1 VTERP
6 DPGRPSQAELK
17 RVTVMFADI
26 TGFTTLSERSGVE
39 EAYSVVTE
47 CLKLLDGVVRR
58 HGGAVDKYLG
68 DCLMAV
74 FGHPVAVEQ
83 AARRAVQAAVEVRRL
98 VRDYQSQLQ
107 LAAPLDV
114 QIGINTG
121 ELIAGQVGEAVR
133 REFAVMGDAVNVA
146 ARLKDLAP
154 RGQIFVG
161 PETEAE
167 ARDHFEFRALK
178 PLRLKGKRQ
187 VVTVHELARDPEGG
201 SGQMLALSRLVG
213 RHEELQQLEQA
224 LLRLAAGGGGVV
236 TLSGEEG
243 MGKSRLLAELSGRLP
258 RGVEWVAAGIEMAL
272 GHVADH
278 SGATPVC
285 LVLDGLEAESPEAI
299 ERLPELL
306 HRIAERPVLLLLAF
320 RSGGSGRGDRILELV
335 RAHAAGRPGELS
347 LRSLEPAQAEELL
360 DEVSRDRELSP
371 EARELVRQRA
381 HGCPREIVLSVF
393 LAPALLA
400 DARRSAD
407 DERRDRGAER
417 RRATIVFA
425 DISGFTSLS
434 EQMEARRAHEIFTE
448 CLELLDDIARAHGGT
463 VDKYLGDCI
472 LAVFGFPVAIEDA
485 PGAAINAAIEMRRK
499 VDEFSR
505 ERTPDRPLRIHS
517 GIDTGLAVAGD
528 ISGPLIHEY
537 ALMGDSVNVAS
548 RLKDLAKPGEI
559 RVGPGTARDARA
571 RFQFEP
577 LSTIQLRGQ
586 EKRVPT
592 YLLLSE
598 HEQLH
603 RRQPGGG
610 GVIFSSLVGR
620 DAELS
625 RLREIVK
632 ASIKGRGAIV
642 SLVGEA
648 GLGKSRLA
656 SELVSLGDGQA
667 VSYLLGRSLSIGANL
682 SFHPFVDLLRNW
694 MDCDDA
700 DDEKQVLGKLRA
712 AIARV
717 LPESV
722 PDVFPF
728 LAHMMG
734 LTAQEEYRERI
745 ERIQGEA
752 MEKQLLR
759 SMAQVLRALAAERPL
774 VLILEDLHWADLSSI
789 ELLEDLLEHARSH
802 PIVFVNV
809 FRPGFAATS
818 GRILEVAREKH
829 AARHAEM
836 PLRPLDPADSK
847 QLIDNLFRS
856 SDVPAATRSLI
867 EEKARGNPFYVE
879 EVVRSL
885 LEEGA
890 LEFRNGAVHA
900 TAAIHLAE
908 IPGTIQE
915 VVMGR
920 IDRLAPAHRTVL
932 QIASVIGASFH
943 YEVLAEVANKDSLE
957 ALLAELVAAEMLVT
971 WDQMHGFEYAFKHP
985 LIHEVA
991 YDSLLVSRRESLHLD
1006 VAHASELHLTE
1017 NVPGFHGMLAYHYG
1031 RGRDLERAEDYVFR
1045 AGDEA
1050 ARLGA
1055 SSEALH
1061 FFKQAS
1067 ALYLDMHGDRG
1078 DPRKRALLEKNIA
1091 FAHFNRGD
1099 LADAVEHINESLELR
1114 GLQVPKSLARKRAR
1128 FASTLVR
1135 VLWSLYGPLRR
1146 RRRPPALSE
1155 EREIIELMFNRAR
1168 AETTAS
1174 PERFLYDSME
1184 TLSTVLSVDPRS
1196 VPRSGG
1202 TFAGV
1207 VGIFS
1212 FGGISF
1218 RIGRRFLQMAR
1229 EVVHEDDLEE
1239 LLTYRLMSCLH
1250 HLLEGDWSPAHE
1262 VDDALLQEGL
1272 RYGQIWDVVTYLGL
1286 DSEKKL
1292 LQGRFEEAWQRVE
1305 TITQL
1310 DDLYQ
1315 FDLATSN
1322 RHGLEA
1328 FYRMER
1334 REFPAALE
1342 AAETYYREHD
1352 EELLN
1357 LYALATKAKAQCL
1370 MGALQEAEATLDRA
1384 AALMR
1389 SAGVV
1394 PPYHSSAY
1402 YRSRLLVDLARIDSA
1417 RCAGTRA
1424 PRSIRRRARRNAR
1437 RGARLAS
1444 WAALRRA
1451 EMFQLV
1457 GTLAWLEG
1465 DGRRAARWW
1474 QRSLGAAAAVGM
1486 RPALARSHLEVGRRL
1501 LEDGR
1506 LEQVA
1511 GLDAEAHLERAER
1524 GFREL
1529 ELEWD
1534 LGQLEALR
1542 RSARAG
1548 RPSGTL

>member
-1 VTERP
+1 
-6 DPGRPSQAELK
+6 
-17 RVTVMFADI
+17 MFADI

-39 EAYSVVTE
+39 QAYSVVTE

-74 FGHPVAVEQ
+74 FGHPVAVEH
-83 AARRAVQAAVEVRRL
+83 AARRALQAAVEMRRL
-98 VRDYQSQLQ
+98 VGDYRNQLS

-114 QIGINTG
+114 QIGVNTG
-121 ELIAGQVGEAVR
+121 EVIASHVGAAVR
-133 REFAVMGDAVNVA
+133 REFAVMGDAANVA

-161 PETEAE
+161 PDTEAE
-167 ARDHFEFRALK
+167 TRDSFEFRALK

-187 VVTVHELARDPEGG
+187 VVAVYELARDPKVRGV
-201 SGQMLALSRLVG
+201 QVFPLSRLVG
-213 RHEELQQLEQA
+213 RQEELQQLEETLA
-224 LLRLAAGGGGVV
+224 RLAVGRGGVV
-236 TLSGEEG
+236 ILTGEEG
-243 MGKSRLLAELSGRLP
+243 MGKSRLLAELTERLP
-258 RGVEWVAAGIEMAL
+258 DGVEHVEAGIELVLKRLA
-272 GHVADH
+272 AH
-278 SGATPVC
+278 SEATPTC
-285 LVLDGLEAESPEAI
+285 FVLDSLEAESPEAI

-306 HRIAERPVLLLLAF
+306 RCIADRAVLLLLAF
-320 RSGGSGRGDRILELV
+320 RSGGSGTGERALSLVRTHATGRPLELTL
-335 RAHAAGRPGELS
+335 HP
-347 LRSLEPAQAEELL
+347 LEPAQVEELL
-360 DEVSRDRELSP
+360 DEVSRDRELSS
-371 EARELVRQRA
+371 EAREVVRQRA
-381 HGCPREIVLSVF
+381 RGCPREVVLSVF

-407 DERRDRGAER
+407 DEQRDRGAER
-417 RRATIVFA
+417 RRATVVFA
-425 DISGFTSLS
+425 DISGFTSMS
-434 EQMEARRAHEIFTE
+434 EQMEVRRAHRVFTE
-448 CLELLDDIARAHGGT
+448 CLELLDEVARAHGGT

-472 LAVFGFPVAIEDA
+472 MAVFGFPVAMEDA

-548 RLKDLAKPGEI
+548 RLKDLAQPGEI
-559 RVGPGTARDARA
+559 RVGAETARDTRT
-571 RFQFEP
+571 RFQFKP
-577 LSTIQLRGQ
+577 LSTIQLKGQ
-586 EKRVPT
+586 ERRVPT

-598 HEQLH
+598 REQIH
-603 RRQPGGG
+603 RRRPVGE
-610 GVIFSSLVGR
+610 GVVSSELVGR

-625 RLREIVK
+625 RLRQVVEG
-632 ASIKGRGAIV
+632 SIEGRGALV
-642 SLVGEA
+642 SLVGDA
-648 GLGKSRLA
+648 GLGKSRLV
-656 SELVSLGDGQA
+656 SELVALGDGQRA
-667 VSYLLGRSLSIGANL
+667 TYLLGRSLSIGANL

-694 MDCDDA
+694 VDCDDA

-717 LPESV
+717 LPDAV
-722 PDVFPF
+722 ADVFPF
-728 LAHMMG
+728 LAHMVG
-734 LTAQEEYRERI
+734 LAVPEEDRVRL

-774 VLILEDLHWADLSSI
+774 VLVLEDLHWADLSSI
-789 ELLEDLLEHARSH
+789 QLLEDLLEHARSH

-818 GRILEVAREKH
+818 GRIFQVARQ
-829 AARHAEM
+829 RHAVRHEEIL
-836 PLRPLDPADSK
+836 LRPLDPADSK

-856 SDVPAATRSLI
+856 GDVPAATRSLI

-890 LEFRNGAVHA
+890 LELRDGAVHA
-900 TAAIHLAE
+900 TAAIRLAE

-915 VVMGR
+915 VVMAR
-920 IDRLAPAHRTVL
+920 IDRLAPVPRTLL
-932 QIASVIGASFH
+932 QIASVIGTSFH

-957 ALLAELVAAEMLVT
+957 TVLEELVAAEMLVT

-985 LIHEVA
+985 LIQEVA

-1006 VAHASELHLTE
+1006 VAHAIELHLTE
-1017 NVPGFHGMLAYHYG
+1017 NIPGFHGMLAYHYG

-1061 FFKQAS
+1061 FFQQAS

-1091 FAHFNRGD
+1091 LAYFNRGD

-1114 GLQVPKSLARKRAR
+1114 GQRVPKSLARKRAR

-1135 VLWSLYGPLRR
+1135 VLWSLYGPRRR
-1146 RRRPPALSE
+1146 RRRPPAESE

-1184 TLSTVLSVDPRS
+1184 TLSRVLSVDPGS

-1202 TFAGV
+1202 TIAGV

-1218 RIGRRFLQMAR
+1218 RIGRRFLRMAR
-1229 EVVHEDDLEE
+1229 AVVHENDLEE

-1250 HLLEGDWSPAHE
+1250 HLLEGDWSSAYE
-1262 VDDALLQEGL
+1262 VDDALLQGGL

-1286 DSEKKL
+1286 DSEKKM
-1292 LQGRFEEAWQRVE
+1292 LQGRFEEAWARVE

-1328 FYRMER
+1328 FYRLER

-1357 LYALATKAKAQCL
+1357 LYALATKAKGQCL
-1370 MGALQEAEATLDRA
+1370 MGALQEADATLDRA
-1384 AALMR
+1384 ADLMR

-1417 RCAGTRA
+1417 RRAGTRV
-1424 PRSIRRRARRNAR
+1424 PRSMRRRAHRNAR

-1444 WAALRRA
+1444 WAALRRP
-1451 EMFQLV
+1451 EMFRLV
-1457 GTLAWLEG
+1457 GTQAWLEG
-1465 DGRRAARWW
+1465 HGQRAARWW
-1474 QRSLGAAAAVGM
+1474 QRSLEAAAALGM
-1486 RPALARSHLEVGRRL
+1486 CPALARSHLEVARRL

-1506 LEQVA
+1506 LEHVA

-1529 ELEWD
+1529 ELDWD
-1534 LGQLEALR
+1534 LGQLEAVR
-1542 RSARAG
+1542 RSARG
-1548 RPSGTL
+1548 